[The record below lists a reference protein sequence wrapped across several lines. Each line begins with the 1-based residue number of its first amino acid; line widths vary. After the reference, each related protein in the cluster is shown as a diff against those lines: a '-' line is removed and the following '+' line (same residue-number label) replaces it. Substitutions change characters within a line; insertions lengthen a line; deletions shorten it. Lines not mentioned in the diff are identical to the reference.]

1 MSAEAVSQAANKIER
16 PLKPDLVILAVP
28 ATAAATNDE
37 QFVRSYSGIMNWSLS
52 FGHQEW
58 DCVVVHPS
66 VVTPDAAMPR
76 GDLIRQLVN
85 AQDLPLLD
93 RPKEDRSSAESMFTK
108 AVK

>member
-1 MSAEAVSQAANKIER
+1 MR

-37 QFVRSYSGIMNWSLS
+37 QFVRSYSWIMNWSLS

-58 DCVVVHPS
+58 DCVVVHSS
-66 VVTPDAAMPR
+66 VVTPDAAVPR

-85 AQDLPLLD
+85 AQDLPLID
-93 RPKEDRSSAESMFTK
+93 RPKEDGSSSESLFNI